1 MKTALQ
7 QDGFVLVFALL
18 YLSVLTLII
27 AAAFSHSLLQTKMT
41 QNLHDASVA
50 LQNAESALRV
60 AEQSIQGDEN
70 QGEGWLTENAQYSF
84 HRQAENE
91 CEIMYQVNATGL
103 FATARSNLQSLIQV
117 PKTVIEDCPERLLLR
132 RRVYWLEVQ

>member
-1 MKTALQ
+1 MKTMLQ
-7 QDGFVLVFALL
+7 QNGFVLVFALL

-27 AAAFSHSLLQTKMT
+27 AAAFSHSLLQSKMI

-50 LQNAESALRV
+50 LQNAESALSV

-70 QGEGWLTENAQYSF
+70 HGEGWLTENARYSF

-91 CEIMYQVNATGL
+91 CEVMYQVNATGL
-103 FATARSNLQSLIQV
+103 FVKARSNLQSLIQV
-117 PKTVIEDCPERLLLR
+117 PKAVAADCPVLLR
-132 RRVYWLEVQ
+132 RRIYWLEVQ